1 MSSGYVWFKII
12 MEMIGN
18 KEVIA
23 IKIIITSSCIFIH
36 DINVHR
42 YVLDSWFKGRLGH
55 SSASCFVF
63 LSDISTTINF
73 LIHILLERCNQAAI
87 HDPPFSSDF
96 VGFHGNLFNFLQKM
110 TYRFWCLQTR
120 VYLYLC
126 DISFFI
132 FHCIT
137 TRMLCYILLLIINK
151 VKCVTFK
158 TA

>member
-1 MSSGYVWFKII
+1 MSSGYAWFKII

-96 VGFHGNLFNFLQKM
+96 VGFHGNLLNFLQKM
-110 TYRFWCLQTR
+110 TKMTDFDACKPESSLTLWY
-120 VYLYLC
+120 
-126 DISFFI
+126 FFL

-151 VKCVTFK
+151 AKCVTFK